1 MRIKTKIKPGIKTKK
16 RDALLPMRKKICRF
30 CADKKRVIDYK
41 EVKTLESFIRERGK
55 ILPSRVSGNC
65 AKHQRKITEAV
76 KQARFLS
83 LLPYARL

>member
-1 MRIKTKIKPGIKTKK
+1 MRIKIKPGIKNKK
-16 RDALLPMRKKICRF
+16 KDALLPLRKKTCRF

-41 EVKTLESFIRERGK
+41 EVKTLESIIRERGK